1 MKKMATKSRTF
12 EFASEADIRRGNCG
26 VHIKLTAWMSTQ
38 LRSAMPR
45 GLAWQQPVE
54 KGSVY
59 WNVPILQT
67 YLTYGSDSEEYS
79 NILNEYR
86 LTLPSVAK

>member
-1 MKKMATKSRTF
+1 MKKAATKTRTF

-26 VHIKLTAWMSTQ
+26 IHIKLTTWMSSQ

-59 WNVPILQT
+59 WNIPVLQT
-67 YLTYGSDSEEYS
+67 YFAHGSSSEEYLK
-79 NILNEYR
+79 ILNEYR
-86 LTLPSVAK
+86 LTLPVVS